1 MKRAFFIYIFYTE
14 QKKGWVNM
22 STLIN
27 LIVRGK
33 ILHHHYQLTNEQ
45 LSNQLIKENTYAYKS
60 GLYICYRRYWSCFT

>member
-1 MKRAFFIYIFYTE
+1 
-14 QKKGWVNM
+14 M
-22 STLIN
+22 SPLIN

-45 LSNQLIKENTYAYKS
+45 LSNQLIKENSYAYKS